1 VTVGNGAGAARAR
14 PVALYARVS
23 TADQTC
29 DTQLLAL
36 RGYAEARGWQA
47 LEYADEGVSGTRDHR
62 PKLDTMMTD
71 VRRRKVSAVVVV
83 KLDRLARSVHHLV
96 TLAKELE
103 ALGVDLVVLDQGID
117 STTPSGRLL
126 FHVLAAIAE
135 FERELIRE
143 RVLAGL
149 RRARARGKRL
159 GRPPT
164 HHVTPVAARAA
175 LEEHGGRLRATAR
188 ALKLH
193 PETLRRALRPS
204 TRTTC

>member
-1 VTVGNGAGAARAR
+1 MASSLISTWARSATRRFGHVSNGSTRQPSRWGERSAR
-14 PVALYARVS
+14 PP
-23 TADQTC
+23 
-29 DTQLLAL
+29 
-36 RGYAEARGWQA
+36 G
-47 LEYADEGVSGTRDHR
+47 R
-62 PKLDTMMTD
+62 P
-71 VRRRKVSAVVVV
+71 
-83 KLDRLARSVHHLV
+83 ARSVDDPV
-96 TLAKELE
+96 PWAKELE
-103 ALGVDLVVLDQGID
+103 ALGVDPVVLDQGID

-164 HHVTPVAARAA
+164 HHVTPSAARAA
-175 LEEHGGRLRATAR
+175 LQEHGGRLRATAR

-193 PETLRRALRPS
+193 PETLRR
-204 TRTTC
+204 